1 MQINYNGLN
10 GKRSK
15 ITLSDELA
23 KTWLRTKPEFET
35 ATENERA
42 AAIRE
47 IVEETPEE
55 NGKTFVSSVE
65 YFMFGDIRDYMTKLE
80 IRGFELAQEVDG
92 Q

>member
-23 KTWLRTKPEFET
+23 KTWLRTKPELET